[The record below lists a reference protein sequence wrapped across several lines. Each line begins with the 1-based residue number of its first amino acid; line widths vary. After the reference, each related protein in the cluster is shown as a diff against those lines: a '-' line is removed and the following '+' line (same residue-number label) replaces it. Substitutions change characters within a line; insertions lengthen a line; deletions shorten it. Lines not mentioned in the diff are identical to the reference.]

1 MPETTADLL
10 APVARARVVLGLRYG
25 DVAHA
30 LGVDEST
37 LHRWRAGTG
46 RRSAVAGR
54 ALEALADL
62 LDALALSCPDAE
74 AARAWLDTPNPRCDG
89 EPPRTLLLAGRTG
102 YLAAMLRGGQDH
114 AREGRDAREARDARG
129 LAPGAPVAR
138 PPAGVFPSIA
148 DDVVGHTRPVA
159 PPSAGDE
166 SLLAQGFTHAPVGLA
181 RLALTGEL
189 LQVNDRLCEIL
200 GRPRAALLGRRFGE
214 VTHPDDLA
222 AGLDRTLQLLAG
234 AGTRYTLRA
243 RVVHPDGAVQWV
255 RLSVTLLR
263 GPDGA
268 ARHLLRAAE
277 PLSEGEARAL
287 AAAEAVEAEERARVH

>member
-37 LHRWRAGTG
+37 LHRWRAGAG

-54 ALEALADL
+54 ALDALADL
-62 LDALALSCPDAE
+62 LDALALRCPDAE
-74 AARAWLDTPNPRCDG
+74 AARAWLDAPNPRCDG
-89 EPPRTLLLAGRTG
+89 EPPRALLLAGRTG
-102 YLAAMLRGGQDH
+102 YLAAMLRGGHD
-114 AREGRDAREARDARG
+114 DARAARAASG
-129 LAPGAPVAR
+129 PAPGTPVAR

-148 DDVVGHTRPVA
+148 DDVVGQGRPAA
-159 PPSAGDE
+159 PAAAGDE
-166 SLLAQGFTHAPVGLA
+166 ALLAEGFTHAPVGLA
-181 RLALTGEL
+181 RLSLGGEF

-200 GRPRAALLGRRFGE
+200 GRPRAALVGHRFGE
-214 VTHPDDLA
+214 VTHTDDLA
-222 AGLDRTLQLLAG
+222 AGLERALQLLAG
-234 AGTRYTLRA
+234 AGTRYTLRQ

-268 ARHLLRAAE
+268 ARHLLGAVE

-287 AAAEAVEAEERARVH
+287 AAAEAEERARVR